1 MSDSPTRGFPRRDD
15 HRIDLPIPSKEH
27 EGEDAVEVADTM
39 GAASLLRRC
48 LVSDVGSALLGETV
62 KLAADVD
69 LLCGAGYGERT
80 GDRVNSRKGHRDRRR
95 DTRAGTITSEIPKL
109 RKGSYLL
116 SLLEPGRRGE

>member
-1 MSDSPTRGFPRRDD
+1 M
-15 HRIDLPIPSKEH
+15 
-27 EGEDAVEVADTM
+27 EVADTM
-39 GAASLLRRC
+39 GAASLLRRY
-48 LVSDVGSALLGETV
+48 LVSDVGGDLLGEMV
-62 KLAADVD
+62 KLAPDVD
-69 LLCGAGYGERT
+69 QLCDAAYGEHT